1 MRTNCKVAQIG
12 CDCHRTFSTITARD
26 DDGLIVSRERLEHG
40 DRAKLRKQLNSWPK
54 GTPVILEGTFGWGW
68 LSDELLAA
76 GLDPHLASSAK
87 TAAWRK
93 ARGLA
98 KSDRTDADLLSELWS
113 QQPRWWEVWLAPPEV
128 RDQREW
134 LRYRMSLV
142 ATQTAEKNRI
152 HAIMHRHGI
161 IHGFSD
167 LFGKAGRNYL
177 NLLVVADNA
186 RLPDSGRRTLKGRLQ
201 LLDQLRRQIASATR
215 AFRKQARGSPPTM
228 RLRTL
233 PGICWILSYTINAEI
248 GDVGRFHGGKQLCS
262 YSLLAPR
269 ANDSGLEPKEEE
281 PSKGRHV
288 GLVGRRTL
296 KWAWIE
302 AAHGAV
308 RKGGRFRAIFD
319 RYTDGGKRNR
329 NRGYIVV
336 AHELCRIAY
345 VLLKKEVDYDPS
357 SAPARPGSKKK
368 QEAAKKKAITRKPLT
383 VESRKPRPRKTEPR
397 KKEPTKVKPM
407 KVRKTSKSR
416 PGTGQ
421 PHRSMVAVVD

>member
-1 MRTNCKVAQIG
+1 VG
-12 CDCHRTFSTITARD
+12 CDCHRLFSKLTARD
-26 DDGLIVSRERLEHG
+26 EDDRIVWRQRLEHG
-40 DRAKLRKQLNSWPK
+40 DRIKLHEQLRGLPK

-68 LSDELLAA
+68 LSDEMLAA
-76 GLDPHLASSAK
+76 GLDPHLASSTK
-87 TAAWRK
+87 IAAWRK

-98 KSDRTDADLLSELWS
+98 KSDRLDADLLSELWT
-113 QQPRWWEVWLAPPEV
+113 QRPRWWEVWLAPPEV

-142 ATQTAEKNRI
+142 KIQTGVKNRI
-152 HAIMHRHGI
+152 HAVFHRHGI

-167 LFGKAGRNYL
+167 LFGTAGRRYL
-177 NLLVVADNA
+177 SLLIVANDV
-186 RLPDSGRRTLKGRLQ
+186 RLPESGRRTLKGHLQ

-215 AFRKQARGSPPTM
+215 AFRKQVVGSSTAM

-233 PGICWILSYTINAEI
+233 PGICWILGYTINAEI
-248 GDVGRFHGGKQLCS
+248 GDIKRFRSAKHLCS

-269 ANDSGLEPKEEE
+269 ANDSALEPEDEEA
-281 PSKGRHV
+281 PKGRHV
-288 GLVGRRTL
+288 GHVGRRTL

-308 RKGGRFRAIFD
+308 HKGGRFGDIFD

-329 NRGYIVV
+329 NRGYIAV
-336 AHELCRIAY
+336 AHELCRIAC

-357 SAPARPGSKKK
+357 ALPARPGSKKK
-368 QEAAKKKAITRKPLT
+368 KPM
-383 VESRKPRPRKTEPR
+383 R
-397 KKEPTKVKPM
+397 KKSKKTSKP
-407 KVRKTSKSR
+407 SKSR

-421 PHRSMVAVVD
+421 PHHPMVAAVV

>member
-1 MRTNCKVAQIG
+1 MRTNRKVAQVG
-12 CDCHRTFSTITARD
+12 CDCHRLFSRITARD
-26 DDGLIVSRERLEHG
+26 EDNRIIWRQRLEHG
-40 DRAKLRKQLNSWPK
+40 DRVRLRKQLSDWPK

-68 LSDELLAA
+68 LSDELVAA

-87 TAAWRK
+87 MAAWRT

-98 KSDRTDADLLSELWS
+98 KSDRIDSDLLSELWT

-142 ATQTAEKNRI
+142 KTQTAVKNRI
-152 HAIMHRHGI
+152 HAVFHRHGI

-167 LFGKAGRNYL
+167 LFGTAGRRYL
-177 NLLVVADNA
+177 SLLIAAHDV
-186 RLPDSGRRTLKGRLQ
+186 RLPESGRLTLKGHLQ

-215 AFRKQARGSPPTM
+215 VFRKQVLGSSTAM

-233 PGICWILSYTINAEI
+233 PGICWILGYTINAEI
-248 GDVGRFHGGKQLCS
+248 GDIGRFRSPKHLCS

-269 ANDSGLEPKEEE
+269 ANDSGLEPEDEDA
-281 PSKGRHV
+281 PKGRHV
-288 GLVGRRTL
+288 GHVGRRTL

-308 RKGGRFRAIFD
+308 RKGGRFGDIFN

-357 SAPARPGSKKK
+357 ALPARPGSKKK
-368 QEAAKKKAITRKPLT
+368 RPLRKKAKKM
-383 VESRKPRPRKTEPR
+383 
-397 KKEPTKVKPM
+397 VKSS
-407 KVRKTSKSR
+407 TSR

-421 PHRSMVAVVD
+421 PQHPMVAAVV

>member
-1 MRTNCKVAQIG
+1 MRTKRTVAQMG
-12 CDCHRTFSTITARD
+12 CDCHRMFSRITARD
-26 DDGLIVSRERLEHG
+26 EDGGIIWRQRLEHG
-40 DRAKLRKQLNSWPK
+40 DRVRLRKQLSGLPE

-76 GLDPHLASSAK
+76 DLDPHLASSTK
-87 TAAWRK
+87 IAAWRK

-98 KSDRTDADLLSELWS
+98 KSNRLDADLLSELWT

-142 ATQTAEKNRI
+142 KTQTAVKNRI
-152 HAIMHRHGI
+152 HAVLHRHGI
-161 IHGFSD
+161 IHEFSD
-167 LFGKAGRNYL
+167 LFGMGGRRYL
-177 NLLVVADNA
+177 TSLIVAKDT
-186 RLPDSGRRTLKGRLQ
+186 RLPESGRLTLKGHLQ
-201 LLDQLRRQIASATR
+201 LLDQLRRQIATATR
-215 AFRKQARGSPPTM
+215 TFRKQVLGSSTAM
-228 RLRTL
+228 RLRSL
-233 PGICWILSYTINAEI
+233 PGICWILGYTINAEI
-248 GDVGRFHGGKQLCS
+248 GDIKRFRNPKHLCS

-269 ANDSGLEPKEEE
+269 SNDSGLEPEDEDA
-281 PSKGRHV
+281 PKGRHV
-288 GLVGRRTL
+288 GHVGRRTL

-345 VLLKKEVDYDPS
+345 VLLKKEIDYDPS
-357 SAPARPGSKKK
+357 ALPARPGSKKK
-368 QEAAKKKAITRKPLT
+368 KPM
-383 VESRKPRPRKTEPR
+383 R
-397 KKEPTKVKPM
+397 KKSM
-407 KVRKTSKSR
+407 KMLESSTSR

-421 PHRSMVAVVD
+421 PHRPMVVAAV